1 MARQRW
7 GQRHVQA
14 LIEPVGEPG
23 FQGADTKATAALAR
37 GDHQAALVT
46 LMQEYG
52 EAIYRYC
59 YNVLRN
65 RSMADDL
72 HQIVFV
78 QAFQDLNR
86 YSGSASFRPWLY
98 TIAHNR
104 CLDALK
110 IHRRWLAR
118 FTFWEAI
125 PEKQDPSPSSEDR
138 LAVRSRAAALEDCLG
153 KLQPHVRTAVLLHY
167 QEGFSYEEM
176 ACICK
181 ERPATLQARVAR
193 AMPTLRRCLEAKQWH
208 YDI

>member
-1 MARQRW
+1 M
-7 GQRHVQA
+7 
-14 LIEPVGEPG
+14 
-23 FQGADTKATAALAR
+23 KATAALAR
-37 GDHQAALVT
+37 GDHQEALVT

-65 RSMADDL
+65 RSMTDDL

-78 QAFQDLNR
+78 QAFQDLKR
-86 YSGSASFRPWLY
+86 FSGSASFRPWLY

-110 IHRRWLAR
+110 LHRRWLAR

-125 PEKQDPSPSSEDR
+125 PEQQDPSPSSEER
-138 LAVRSRAAALEDCLG
+138 LSTRSRAAALDDCLAR
-153 KLQPHVRTAVLLHY
+153 LPPHIRTAVLLRY
-167 QEGFSYEEM
+167 QESFSYEEM
-176 ACICK
+176 AHICH

-193 AMPTLRRCLEAKQWH
+193 AMPTLRQCLKAKQWD
-208 YDI
+208 YGT